1 MELDLGMETE
11 MELDLGMET
20 ETETEM
26 ELDLEMEMEIDF
38 DFDFF
43 LLNPVI
49 RPFHVYNSISSHYI
63 EMDRKMDIG
72 INLEMEMGI

>member
-1 MELDLGMETE
+1 

-26 ELDLEMEMEIDF
+26 ELDLEMEMEFDFDF

-49 RPFHVYNSISSHYI
+49 RPFHVYNSTSSHYI

-72 INLEMEMGI
+72 MNLEMEMGI